1 MSLKAAEAGRMR
13 RYANGGDECGSAERE
28 ADGFHGRKPR
38 KTTARRN
45 RPACTGGRTLDK
57 CGSANAQCEAF
68 DLEEHRGAVCGCL
81 LVKQYIIIDCR

>member
-1 MSLKAAEAGRMR
+1 MRERRARSRRLSWKEAPKD
-13 RYANGGDECGSAERE
+13 N
-28 ADGFHGRKPR
+28 
-38 KTTARRN
+38 ARRN

-57 CGSANAQCEAF
+57 CGNANAQCEAF